1 MLSTAYCREGTESR
15 RPGGWRA
22 GFRNDQGMPI
32 PCLAHGLLAR
42 QVHGHRVTVQYPVG
56 LTPPSHEAQVPQLSS
71 AREPKGF
78 RNVSLTP
85 QPCCYEINE
94 RCRNFPGKVQA
105 LFRLRIW
112 CLFLAG
118 SWGRGGACRQLANVA
133 RGRPVVGCSW
143 PFHISA
149 KPPQDA
155 NDDESPPNSFHLPG
169 RRQCFRVSVNL
180 CDLWNVLA
188 MLVISAHV

>member
-56 LTPPSHEAQVPQLSS
+56 LTPPGHEARVPQLSS

-94 RCRNFPGKVQA
+94 RCRNFPGKVRA

-112 CLFLAG
+112 CLFH
-118 SWGRGGACRQLANVA
+118 SRQLGPWRSLPTACK
-133 RGRPVVGCSW
+133 RGEG
-143 PFHISA
+143 
-149 KPPQDA
+149 PPSCWLLLA
-155 NDDESPPNSFHLPG
+155 FSHLRKASS
-169 RRQCFRVSVNL
+169 RRKRR
-180 CDLWNVLA
+180 
-188 MLVISAHV
+188 